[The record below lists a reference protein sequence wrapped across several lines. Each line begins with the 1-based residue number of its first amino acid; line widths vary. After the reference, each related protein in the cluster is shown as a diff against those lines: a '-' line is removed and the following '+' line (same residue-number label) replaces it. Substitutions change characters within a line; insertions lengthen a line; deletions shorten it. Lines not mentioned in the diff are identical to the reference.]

1 MVEAARDEIQVRH
14 LSRRRGRPPVSR
26 SDELDVEPGAPGGI
40 GDLRR
45 QPVAQRLRVVAQ
57 SGRRAK
63 LLQVDLGLQVGGPK

>member
-1 MVEAARDEIQVRH
+1 M
-14 LSRRRGRPPVSR
+14 SR